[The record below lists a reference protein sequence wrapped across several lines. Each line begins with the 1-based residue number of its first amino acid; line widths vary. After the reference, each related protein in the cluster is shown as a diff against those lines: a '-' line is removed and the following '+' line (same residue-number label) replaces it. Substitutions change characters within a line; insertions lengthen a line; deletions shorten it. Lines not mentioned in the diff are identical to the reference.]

1 MARLPAAPRD
11 AARIIPWAQEVSG
24 IVEKALTDLETT
36 KFSFPPGIP
45 HFANRSFATITG
57 TGTGTSQATATP
69 ISADNCELTTGT
81 VGTGAF
87 LLPGARPGRQV
98 YVAMTGTAAA
108 SVWPQTGA
116 RIGTAGTNASV
127 TLGVGTS
134 ALLSCIVAQRWQIL
148 RGA

>member
-1 MARLPAAPRD
+1 MARLPAAPSD
-11 AARIIPWAQEVSG
+11 AARIIPWARELVG
-24 IVEKALTDLETT
+24 IVERSLTEIEAT

-45 HFANRSFATITG
+45 HFANRSYAVITG

-69 ISADNCELTTGT
+69 IAADLAELTTGT

-87 LLPGARPGRQV
+87 KLPGARPGRQV
-98 YVAMTGTAAA
+98 WASMTGTAAA
-108 SVWPQTGA
+108 SVWPATSE

-134 ALLSCIVAQRWQIL
+134 ALFSCVVAQRWQIL

>member
-1 MARLPAAPRD
+1 MARLPAAPRN
-11 AARIIPWAQEVSG
+11 AAQVIPWAQELTG
-24 IVEKALTDLETT
+24 NVERTLTELETN

-45 HFANRSFATITG
+45 HFANRSFAVITG

-69 ISADNCELTTGT
+69 ISADLAELTTGT

-98 YVAMTGTAAA
+98 FVAMTGTAAA

-134 ALLSCIVAQRWQIL
+134 ALLSCITAQQWQIL
-148 RGA
+148 RGS